1 MREIKFR
8 AWQKEE
14 KVMCPVSTINISE
27 GAFCIGAK
35 RTDDTLIK
43 GTRTLVLASTDGRF
57 CKWEE
62 IEFMQY
68 AGLND
73 KNGKEIYEGDVVL
86 HFGGGRWRVITYKHC
101 GFISMR
107 GELEIEIPK
116 RSEDVE
122 VIGNIHENPEL
133 VKEKT
138 NAVNP

>member
-1 MREIKFR
+1 MRQFRFR
-8 AWQKEE
+8 AWDGKRIRPHEDFEIAYDGIYE
-14 KVMCPVSTINISE
+14 K
-27 GAFCIGAK
+27 
-35 RTDDTLIK
+35 TDFDSGVRCDWI
-43 GTRTLVLASTDGRF
+43 V
-57 CKWEE
+57 
-62 IEFMQY
+62 MQY
-68 AGLND
+68 TQLKD